1 MTHTKKALNFARR
14 EDPPV
19 TSTPEHTPWWSN
31 NDDGQRLSV
40 ADHQLRKTRVMA
52 RKCPT
57 CIFRPADP
65 MALGSRRLA
74 ELIRQARATGTYII
88 CHCSLPNGPY
98 PDVPPAICRGFYDG
112 YDTQALQIARRL
124 WGFVEV
130 DPPQPEPPSDTGT
143 DPGPPA
149 AALHQQGEQ

>member
-1 MTHTKKALNFARR
+1 
-14 EDPPV
+14 V
-19 TSTPEHTPWWSN
+19 TSTPEHNPWWSD

-57 CIFRPADP
+57 CIFKPSDP

-88 CHCSLPNGPY
+88 CHDTLPYGPY
-98 PDVPPAICRGFYDG
+98 PDVRPAICRGFYDR
-112 YDTQALQIARRL
+112 YDTQALQVARRL

-130 DPPQPEPPSDTGT
+130 DPPQPQPPSDQGT
-143 DPGPPA
+143 DSGPPGA
-149 AALHQQGEQ
+149 APHRRRK